1 MGGYRKGY
9 RKILVAIDGSDSSMH
24 ALQESLSLAFKE
36 GSQITVVSV
45 APRFEGDLSLMEVG
59 NISAALK
66 NPFEI
71 ALSKAKEMAKS
82 SRLSITIISEEGE
95 PYERIL
101 DVAEAENCDLIVM
114 GTKGMSGIERV
125 LVGSVAAAVIGHS
138 HRDVLVIPA
147 KSQISWQRIL
157 VTTDGSKYS
166 EAAAERAINYA
177 KAYGSELAAVAVVDA
192 PAELSGVSPGAVED
206 MIRKAKRYVEEVKS
220 QADSAGLK
228 TETFVLEGE
237 EAYRK
242 ITEFAKE
249 HNINIIVMG
258 SHGRRGLSK
267 LLVGSVAERI
277 IGYAHCPVLIA
288 KA

>member
-1 MGGYRKGY
+1 MGRN

-24 ALQESLSLAFKE
+24 ALRESLSLASEE
-36 GSQITVVSV
+36 GSRIAVVSV
-45 APRFEGDLSLMEVG
+45 SRQFVG

-66 NPFEI
+66 NPFR
-71 ALSKAKEMAKS
+71 AAHSKAKEMAKS
-82 SRLSITIISEEGE
+82 SRVSITTIITTISEEGE

-101 DVAEAENCDLIVM
+101 DVAETEDCDLIVV
-114 GTKGMSGIERV
+114 GTKGLSGLERV
-125 LVGSVAAAVIGHS
+125 LVGSVAGAVIGHS
-138 HRDVLVIPA
+138 HKDVLVIPA
-147 KSQISWQRIL
+147 KSQIGWKRIL
-157 VTTDGSKYS
+157 VTTDGSKFS
-166 EAAAERAINYA
+166 RAAVERAINYA
-177 KAYGSELAAVAVVDA
+177 KKYGSELTAVVVVDA
-192 PAELSGVSPGAVED
+192 PAELSGVSPAAVED

-242 ITEFAKE
+242 ITDFATA

-258 SHGRRGLSK
+258 SHGRKGLSK
-267 LLVGSVAERI
+267 LLVGSVAEKI

>member
-1 MGGYRKGY
+1 MGRYK
-9 RKILVAIDGSDSSMH
+9 KILVAIDGSDSSMH
-24 ALQESLSLAFKE
+24 ALQESLNLASKE
-36 GSQITVVSV
+36 GSRITAVSV
-45 APRFEGDLSLMEVG
+45 SPQFEGDLSLVGVG
-59 NISAALK
+59 NLSAALK
-66 NPFEI
+66 DPFEV
-71 ALSKAKEMAKS
+71 ALSKAKEMAES
-82 SRLSITIISEEGE
+82 SRVSITTISEEGE

-101 DVAEAENCDLIVM
+101 DVAEAEDCDLIVV
-114 GTKGMSGIERV
+114 GTKGMSGLEKV
-125 LVGSVAAAVIGHS
+125 LLGSVAAAVIGHS

-147 KSQISWQRIL
+147 KSQIGWQRIL

-166 EAAAERAINYA
+166 KAAVERAINYA
-177 KAYGSELAAVAVVDA
+177 KAYGSTLTVVAVVDA
-192 PAELSGVSPGAVED
+192 PAELSGVAPGAVED
-206 MIRKAKRYVEEVKS
+206 MIRKAKSYVGEVKS
-220 QADSAGLK
+220 QADSAGLP

-242 ITEFAKE
+242 ITEFARE

-267 LLVGSVAERI
+267 LLVGSVAEKI

>member
-1 MGGYRKGY
+1 MDRY

-24 ALQESLSLAFKE
+24 ALQESLSLASAE
-36 GSQITVVSV
+36 GSRITVVSV
-45 APRFEGDLSLMEVG
+45 SRQFVG

-66 NPFEI
+66 NPFRV
-71 ALSKAKEMAKS
+71 AHSKAKEMAKL
-82 SRLSITIISEEGE
+82 SRVSVTTIITTISEEGE
-95 PYERIL
+95 PYGKIL
-101 DVAEAENCDLIVM
+101 GVAEAEECDLIVV
-114 GTKGMSGIERV
+114 GTKGMSGLERV

-147 KSQISWQRIL
+147 RAQIGWKRIL
-157 VTTDGSKYS
+157 VATDGSKFS
-166 EAAAERAINYA
+166 RVAVERAINYA
-177 KAYGSELAAVAVVDA
+177 KKYGSELTAVTVVDA

-228 TETFVLEGE
+228 TETFVLEGG
-237 EAYRK
+237 EASRK
-242 ITEFAKE
+242 LTDFAAG
-249 HNINIIVMG
+249 HNISIIVMG
-258 SHGRRGLSK
+258 SHGRKGLSK
-267 LLVGSVAERI
+267 LLVGSVAEKI

>member
-1 MGGYRKGY
+1 MGRY
-9 RKILVAIDGSDSSMH
+9 RKILVAIDSSDSSMH
-24 ALQESLSLAFKE
+24 ALQESLKLAFKE

-71 ALSKAKEMAKS
+71 ALSKAEEMARS
-82 SRLSITIISEEGE
+82 SGVPIRIVSEEGE
-95 PYERIL
+95 PYKRII
-101 DVAEAENCDLIVM
+101 DVAETENCDLIVM
-114 GTKGMSGIERV
+114 GTKGVSSIERV
-125 LVGSVAAAVIGHS
+125 LVGSVAAGVIGHS

-147 KSQISWQRIL
+147 KSQIGWERIL

-166 EAAAERAINYA
+166 KVAVERAINYA
-177 KAYGSELAAVAVVDA
+177 KVYGGELTVVAVVDA
-192 PAELSGVSPGAVED
+192 PAELSGVSPAAVEN
-206 MIRKAKRYVEEVKS
+206 MIRKAKRYVGEVKS

-258 SHGRRGLSK
+258 SHGRTGLSK
-267 LLVGSVAERI
+267 LLVGSVAEKI
-277 IGYAHCPVLIA
+277 IGYAHCPVLVA

>member
-1 MGGYRKGY
+1 MGRYG
-9 RKILVAIDGSDSSMH
+9 KILVAIDGSDSSMH

-36 GSQITVVSV
+36 GSRITVVSV
-45 APRFEGDLSLMEVG
+45 SPQFQGDLNLVGVG
-59 NISAALK
+59 NIPAALK
-66 NPFEI
+66 NPFEM

-82 SRLSITIISEEGE
+82 SRVSITTISEEGE

-101 DVAEAENCDLIVM
+101 DVAEAENCDLIAM
-114 GTKGMSGIERV
+114 GTKGISGLEKV

-147 KSQISWQRIL
+147 KSQIGWQKIL

-166 EAAAERAINYA
+166 KAAVERAINYA
-177 KAYGSELAAVAVVDA
+177 KAYGSELTAVAVVDA
-192 PAELSGVSPGAVED
+192 PAELSGVAPGAVED

-242 ITEFAKE
+242 ITDFAAG

-267 LLVGSVAERI
+267 LLVGSVAEKI

>member
-1 MGGYRKGY
+1 MGRYG
-9 RKILVAIDGSDSSMH
+9 KILVAIDGSDSSMH

-36 GSQITVVSV
+36 GSRITVVSV
-45 APRFEGDLSLMEVG
+45 SPQFQGDLNLVGVG
-59 NISAALK
+59 NIPAALK
-66 NPFEI
+66 NPFEM

-82 SRLSITIISEEGE
+82 SRVSITTISEEGE

-101 DVAEAENCDLIVM
+101 DVAEAENCDLIAM
-114 GTKGMSGIERV
+114 GTKGISGLEKV

-147 KSQISWQRIL
+147 KSQIGWQKIL

-166 EAAAERAINYA
+166 KAAVERAINYA
-177 KAYGSELAAVAVVDA
+177 KAYGSELTAVAVVDA
-192 PAELSGVSPGAVED
+192 PAELSGVAPGAVED
-206 MIRKAKRYVEEVKS
+206 MIKKAKRYVEEVKS

-228 TETFVLEGE
+228 AETFVLEGE

-242 ITEFAKE
+242 ITDFAAG
-249 HNINIIVMG
+249 HHINIIVMG
-258 SHGRRGLSK
+258 SHGRKGLSK
-267 LLVGSVAERI
+267 LLIGSVAEKI